1 MKLSLT
7 VLALAAAAG
16 IPAAAHQKAT
26 GVVKE
31 RMELMERF
39 DELADRI
46 FAMMHGELAYDP
58 AAVRRAAEEISEG
71 AGPHLTSL
79 FPEGSSGAP
88 SEAKAA
94 IWRDFSRFE
103 NDAAALA
110 DWSRALAAQA
120 DRRPEGRLPKDWE
133 DAVMG
138 PGMMRG
144 GGMMGNGGPV
154 SAAWHVAAVC
164 NACHAAFREE
174 D

>member
-7 VLALAAAAG
+7 VLVLAAAGAA
-16 IPAAAHQKAT
+16 AAAHENAT
-26 GVVKE
+26 GVVGE

-58 AAVRRAAEEISEG
+58 AAVRRAAEEISSK
-71 AGPHLTSL
+71 AGTHMTAL

-88 SEAKAA
+88 SEAKAE
-94 IWRDFSRFE
+94 IWRDFPAFE
-103 NDAAALA
+103 HYASALG
-110 DWSRALAAQA
+110 DWSRELAAQA
-120 DRRPEGRLPKDWE
+120 DGQPRGKLPVSWE

-138 PGMMRG
+138 PGMMQG
-144 GGMMGNGGPV
+144 GGMMGSGGPV
-154 SAAWHVAAVC
+154 SAAWHVAAMC
-164 NACHAAFREE
+164 NACHAEFREE